1 MMNVLEITDERLQFW
16 ANSIARNGD
25 TDTAEKIAMAREL
38 LDRRAPSAVEKEL
51 RELVSAAMEVI
62 EPPPDSNCSCHI
74 NPPCNDCVEW
84 SGLRE
89 WFEAASALLAKK
101 GS

>member
-1 MMNVLEITDERLQFW
+1 MRIIELSNALAATE
-16 ANSIARNGD
+16 
-25 TDTAEKIAMAREL
+25 REL
-38 LDRRAPSAVEKEL
+38 REL

-89 WFEAASALLAKK
+89 WFEAARALLAKK